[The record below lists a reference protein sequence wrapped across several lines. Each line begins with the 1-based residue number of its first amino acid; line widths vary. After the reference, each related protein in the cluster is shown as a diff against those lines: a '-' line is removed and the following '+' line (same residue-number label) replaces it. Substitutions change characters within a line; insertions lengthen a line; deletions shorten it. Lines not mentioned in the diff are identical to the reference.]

1 MSTKVAVKPTGIERP
16 FSEDEIIVTKTDLKG
31 RITYANQVFCRLAE
45 YSEKEL
51 LGQPHSMIRH
61 PEMPRVVFKV
71 LWDAIQEGRE
81 IFAYVVNISRTGG
94 HYWVF
99 AHVTPS
105 FDAQGKIV
113 GYHSNRRKP
122 SSAQVERI
130 NGIYRKLREVENMA
144 SDRKVGLQNSHAFL
158 LDMLKTHV
166 VGYDEFIFSV

>member
-1 MSTKVAVKPTGIERP
+1 M
-16 FSEDEIIVTKTDLKG
+16 
-31 RITYANQVFCRLAE
+31 
-45 YSEKEL
+45 
-51 LGQPHSMIRH
+51 
-61 PEMPRVVFKV
+61 
-71 LWDAIQEGRE
+71 
-81 IFAYVVNISRTGG
+81 
-94 HYWVF
+94 F

-158 LDMLKTHV
+158 LDMLKTHG